1 MNKKANQGRRG
12 PQMRQRVTQKHTM
25 RNVVI
30 ASSILGCMAIALV
43 VVNLSSNETSYA
55 NNKNAASE
63 INYRTV
69 DTYLN
74 QRMLIDPSNS
84 SSLKAPD
91 YKGKE
96 GSQTVKMA
104 SRAEDLIVTNINQIS
119 SE

>member
-1 MNKKANQGRRG
+1 MNKKVNSGRKG

-43 VVNLSSNETSYA
+43 VVNLSSNESSYA
-55 NNKNAASE
+55 NDKSVTSD

-69 DTYLN
+69 DTYLK
-74 QRMLIDPSNS
+74 QRMLVDPSNS
-84 SSLKAPD
+84 STLEIQH

-96 GSQTVKMA
+96 GVQVVKMA

-119 SE
+119 TE